1 MLLMWNVNYRMLD
14 IMWKEES
21 LRNDVDILDSILN
34 VCVFKVKG
42 CCVNCQVMKLS
53 LTTEIWEVWYG
64 VWTSIHLVY
73 GRIPGK
79 GIAMYWLAYI

>member
-1 MLLMWNVNYRMLD
+1 MLLMWNVNYQMLD

-21 LRNDVDILDSILN
+21 LRNDVDILDNILN

-64 VWTSIHLVY
+64 AWTSIHLVY
-73 GRIPGK
+73 VRIPGK
-79 GIAMYWLAYI
+79 GIVMFWLAYI